1 MSPTA
6 SKPVTAKER
15 KRAATRSYLRNNYD
29 LYLMLI
35 PAVLFYVIFKYVPI
49 GGMQLAFKKYNFSLG
64 IMGSP
69 WVGFE
74 VFESLFREK
83 MFWRATFNTIWLN
96 VLGILIVFPM
106 PIIFALLL
114 NELKNERF
122 KRVSQSISYLPH
134 FISWV
139 ILYSIIVQFNQ
150 ENTGLFNIINQALG
164 LPQ

>member
-74 VFESLFREK
+74 VFES
-83 MFWRATFNTIWLN
+83 
-96 VLGILIVFPM
+96 
-106 PIIFALLL
+106 
-114 NELKNERF
+114 
-122 KRVSQSISYLPH
+122 Q
-134 FISWV
+134 
-139 ILYSIIVQFNQ
+139 
-150 ENTGLFNIINQALG
+150 
-164 LPQ
+164 